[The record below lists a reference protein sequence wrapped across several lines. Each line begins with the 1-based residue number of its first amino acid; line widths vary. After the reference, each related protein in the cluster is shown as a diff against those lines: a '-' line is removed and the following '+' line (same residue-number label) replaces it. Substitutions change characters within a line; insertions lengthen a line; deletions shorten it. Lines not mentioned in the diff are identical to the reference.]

1 MCARALVLQVCE
13 RQQGRYSSDLAASPS
28 GLEEHSAGH
37 ADQIT
42 RVCVSALLSRPGLPI
57 SAFALGI
64 NLVSWDHPGGDDV
77 SLHFQ
82 IINHL
87 H

>member
-1 MCARALVLQVCE
+1 MCVRALVLQVCE

-42 RVCVSALLSRPGLPI
+42 RVCVSALPSRPGLPI
-57 SAFALGI
+57 SAFVLGI
-64 NLVSWDHPGGDDV
+64 KTLWAG
-77 SLHFQ
+77 
-82 IINHL
+82 IIL
-87 H
+87 EVMMSVYILK